1 MKTFEQEMAEL
12 EEQIRIED
20 ERQAAFDLLLNRAIE
35 IGKINALEAIDQQ
48 IDYSSWYEAKEGYS
62 QNVSDTLYEQGISK
76 HPTYGFFFIVQAD
89 KAFDSVISEYE
100 AKQV

>member
-20 ERQAAFDLLLNRAIE
+20 ERQAVFDSLQDKAVDIA
-35 IGKINALEAIDQQ
+35 KCNAQAAIDQQ
-48 IDYSSWYEAKEGYS
+48 GEYLSWDAAKYAYY
-62 QNVSDTLYEQGISK
+62 QNVLDTLYEEGFEN
-76 HPTYGFFFIVQAD
+76 HPDYGFFIEQAL